1 MRSAI
6 VAVDY
11 PGWVVKT
18 SWLSELARNVRRGSE
33 GHGDYRAALFDQ
45 FIGSSIRINYD
56 YIVPS
61 AKLLNK
67 SNVLR
72 VVVFRVKLSLAFK
85 NHAVAIG
92 SDAMEAVGQKLIAN

>member
-6 VAVDY
+6 VALDY
-11 PGWVVKT
+11 PSWVVKT
-18 SWLSELARNVRRGSE
+18 SWLSELARNLRRGSE
-33 GHGDYRAALFDQ
+33 GHRDYRAALFDQ

-72 VVVFRVKLSLAFK
+72 VVEFRVKLSLALK
-85 NHAVAIG
+85 SQAVAIG
-92 SDAMEAVGQKLIAN
+92 SDAMKAVGQKLIAN

>member
-1 MRSAI
+1 MRSAVI
-6 VAVDY
+6 ALDHT
-11 PGWVVKT
+11 GWVVKT

-33 GHGDYRAALFDQ
+33 GHRDYRAAFFDQ

-72 VVVFRVKLSLAFK
+72 VVEFQVKLSLAL
-85 NHAVAIG
+85 NSQAVAIG
-92 SDAMEAVGQKLIAN
+92 SDAMEAVQQKLNTN